1 MLKLREWRA
10 KAKLLQN
17 GHSRLAKHM
26 FSSRRSK
33 VRFAAL
39 LTMRCRN
46 EDRTPTGPTGRSAFI
61 SAIYLLCP

>member
-1 MLKLREWRA
+1 MQKLREWRA
-10 KAKLLQN
+10 KAKLLQS
-17 GHSRLAKHM
+17 GHSRLVKHV
-26 FSSRRSK
+26 FSSGCSK

-39 LTMRCRN
+39 LTMRCRD